1 MVIAVLIRPK
11 MHKIKVHIRDITG
24 ITIIQLT
31 LLFIVGSNFHNSLNH
46 KIYLF
51 FHKKKHRIQRSL
63 GWSDY
68 FIEYHQSIVKKL

>member
-1 MVIAVLIRPK
+1 MVIVVLIRPK

-51 FHKKKHRIQRSL
+51 FHKKS
-63 GWSDY
+63 
-68 FIEYHQSIVKKL
+68 IEFKEVLVGVIILLNTTSQ